1 MNNKIFKNIA
11 SGINM
16 GNFAKKR
23 SFVENALDGISR
35 VGKLSQVWGKV
46 EQMRRFLWDKNVPFY
61 QKVLPLAALLYLVM
75 PVDLVPDFTPVIGYL
90 DDISVLLYA
99 YNQMF
104 QQ

>member
-23 SFVENALDGISR
+23 SFVENALNGISR
-35 VGKLSQVWGKV
+35 GGKLSQVWGKV

-61 QKVLPLAALLYLVM
+61 KKVLPLAALLYLVM

-90 DDISVLLYA
+90 DDIAVLLYA